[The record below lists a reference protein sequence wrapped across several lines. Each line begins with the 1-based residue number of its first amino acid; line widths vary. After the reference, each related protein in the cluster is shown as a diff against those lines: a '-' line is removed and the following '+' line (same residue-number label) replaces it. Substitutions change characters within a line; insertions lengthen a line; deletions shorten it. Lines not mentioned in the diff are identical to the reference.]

1 MRDSAGSTPGRA
13 EPADSQALSDEIIA
27 SALRRIQGRLRATT
41 CTAYLLTAGSRV
53 LAPAMTVDT
62 PLSFGVAP
70 RIPVDD
76 LSWPTATAHR
86 TGQAVVYDENRMRNV
101 IRRSPAALL
110 HMPWPMVV
118 AAAPVRTAR
127 HRFGAVTL
135 RWAPPREVTSEE
147 LRFLQT
153 VADESAAG
161 LAELAEQGMPVEAP
175 VIPLFVPVPPDAA
188 CSAALMAPAQAA
200 ATWPAAR
207 SPLLFQLQRLATELT
222 TAVRPAD
229 VLAVTQEWTV
239 RPFHGEAVALC
250 LTEGGRLHVVGAA
263 GLSRGA
269 VHRIEGTPL
278 SQRAPET
285 DAINDVDVRIFP
297 SVADLRL
304 SYPGVDVDLE
314 REARAYF
321 PLISNGRAVGCCVLE
336 FAESGAPLRAEE
348 IAALMMM
355 LEQVGQSLERA
366 RAYENEHAL
375 TQTLQRSLL
384 PRSLPHLPE
393 AVVATRYHTATEG
406 ADVGGDWYDVVAL
419 PDGGM
424 GVVVGEVEGKSLE
437 AVGVMGQLR
446 SGVRAYATEGHAPA
460 TVLERSSR
468 LLTELNSDL
477 TSTCCCMW
485 LDLTTGVAGIAT
497 AGHPGPL
504 ISDAQGRIT
513 RPALPCGPRLGA
525 GGQHGYRQS
534 EVQLAAGTVAALFTG
549 GLLEGRPEGRHQGT
563 EVAAER
569 LAHLLAGNRGE
580 DLEVLAD
587 RIAGQGR
594 PHGVTFGD
602 AALVLVRY
610 EGIPQRERARLARTS
625 VSRHD
630 LQGVSQVR
638 RFLRDVLHRWDL
650 LPLSDDLELL
660 VCEVVTNALI
670 HAHSEVDLRLRE
682 YPDRLRVE
690 VRDSD
695 PYPPVPTTLLEEEAG
710 NQEAES
716 GRGLLIVDA
725 LASTWGS
732 SPAGRGKTTWF
743 EIGISAGL
751 RDRRRPGAHTE
762 AAGLAHSGAPGR
774 R

>member
-1 MRDSAGSTPGRA
+1 MHSEPPAPLRA
-13 EPADSQALSDEIIA
+13 ETADPRALRDEIIA
-27 SALRRIQGRLRATT
+27 SGLRRVQGTLGATT

-53 LAPAMTVDT
+53 LAPAVTVDT

-76 LSWPTATAHR
+76 LAWPTAQAHR
-86 TGQAVVYDENRMRNV
+86 TGQAVVRDMRNV
-101 IRRSPAALL
+101 IRRSPEALV
-110 HMPWPMVV
+110 HMPWPMIV
-118 AAAPVRTAR
+118 AAAPIRTPR
-127 HRFGAVTL
+127 HRYGAVTL
-135 RWAPPREVTSEE
+135 RWAPPREITGEE
-147 LRFLQT
+147 LRFLQAA
-153 VADESAAG
+153 ADESAHG
-161 LAELAEQGMPVEAP
+161 LEELTERGMPVQAP
-175 VIPLFVPVPPDAA
+175 VIPLFVPVPTGPEDTGR
-188 CSAALMAPAQAA
+188 SAAG
-200 ATWPAAR
+200 TR
-207 SPLLFQLQRLATELT
+207 SAERSALLFQLQRLATELT
-222 TAVRPAD
+222 AAVHTAD
-229 VLAVTQEWTV
+229 VLAVTQDWMV
-239 RPFHGEAVALC
+239 RPFHGQAVALC
-250 LTEGGRLHVVGAA
+250 LAEAGQLHVIGAA

-278 SQRAPET
+278 SRRSPET
-285 DAINDVDVRIFP
+285 DAINDVEIKIFP

-304 SYPGVDVDLE
+304 NYPGVDVDLE
-314 REARAYF
+314 REARACF
-321 PLISNGRAVGCCVLE
+321 PLISKGRAVGCCVLE
-336 FAESGAPLRAEE
+336 FVEPGDPLRAEE
-348 IAALMMM
+348 IAILMIM

-393 AVVATRYHTATEG
+393 AVVATRYYAATEG
-406 ADVGGDWYDVVAL
+406 AEVGGDWYDVVPL

-424 GVVVGEVEGKSLE
+424 GLVIGEVQGNSLE

-477 TSTCCCMW
+477 TSTCCCVW

-504 ISDAQGRIT
+504 ISDAQGRT
-513 RPALPCGPRLGA
+513 VRPALSCGPPLGA
-525 GGQHGYRQS
+525 AGQHAYRQS
-534 EVQLAAGTVAALFTG
+534 EVSLAAGTVAALFTG
-549 GLLEGRPEGRHQGT
+549 GLLDARDQGT
-563 EVAAER
+563 DAAMRR
-569 LAHLLAGNRGE
+569 LAQVLAGNRGE

-587 RIAGQGR
+587 RVAGHGR
-594 PHGVTFGD
+594 SHAMFLDD

-610 EGIPQRERARLARTS
+610 EGIPLGEREGIPLGERARVARMS
-625 VSRHD
+625 IQRHD

-638 RFLRDVLHRWDL
+638 CFLRDLLYRWDL
-650 LPLSDDLELL
+650 LPLLDDLELL
-660 VCEVVTNALI
+660 VSEVVTNALI

-682 YPDRLRVE
+682 YPDRVRVE
-690 VRDSD
+690 TRDSD
-695 PYPPVPTTLLEEEAG
+695 PYPPVPTALLEEETS

-732 SPAGRGKTTWF
+732 SPAGRGKITWF
-743 EIGISAGL
+743 EIDVCAGL
-751 RDRRRPGAHTE
+751 RDRRRCGGSAETAELGRPGP
-762 AAGLAHSGAPGR
+762 SGQG
-774 R
+774 